1 MMKHIPAWGVG
12 LTLFLSGLCICLDAA
27 ESAGHLAPREAIRKV
42 LDDQA
47 AAWNRGDID
56 GFMLGYW
63 NSPELIFTSGGNVRR
78 GWQVTTDQYR
88 KSYPD
93 RARMGELIFSDLEIH
108 LLNAA
113 GQKDREASSAWVLGK
128 WRLKRATDE
137 PHGLFTLILQKFPSE
152 TGHDGG
158 WKIVH
163 DHTSSSP
170 ENPSN

>member
-1 MMKHIPAWGVG
+1 MKHIPVWVLG
-12 LTLFLSGLCICLDAA
+12 LTLFMSGLCICPDTA
-27 ESAGHLAPREAIRKV
+27 ESAGPLAPREAIRKV

-56 GFMLGYW
+56 AFMVGYW

-78 GWQVTTDQYR
+78 GWQVTTDQYK

-108 LLNAA
+108 LLN
-113 GQKDREASSAWVLGK
+113 GSGKKESEASSAWVLGK

-137 PHGLFTLILQKFPSE
+137 PHGLFTLILQKFPLE
-152 TGHDGG
+152 KGRGG
-158 WKIVH
+158 PWKIVH

-170 ENPSN
+170 AESR